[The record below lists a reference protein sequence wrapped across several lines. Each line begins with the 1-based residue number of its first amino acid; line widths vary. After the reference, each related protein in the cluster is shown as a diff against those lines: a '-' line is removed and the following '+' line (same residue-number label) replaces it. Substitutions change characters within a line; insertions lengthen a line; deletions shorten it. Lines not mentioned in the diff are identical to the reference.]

1 MKNSRKVI
9 LAAAILLTSAACDR
23 LPFSSGAGGDTTS
36 SNSTSGTISRDR
48 SIDNTESSSV
58 SVSMPAYP
66 LLIEAAESLA
76 SESEKNAVVD
86 AILFASTPCAGWPPG
101 GFRAHSSKIGGWV
114 ESVDAANSAATQIL
128 QSVSSRSL
136 KNTTAAVDALK
147 IGIRE
152 YARDEAAQDFRERK
166 FKINVS
172 GRQSYPIE
180 FFSAAKIYGC
190 DQSGWHILSAGV
202 EIFGSGKVSGRDIQ
216 LSLQSDV
223 STSSSRSSGS
233 GSSTETGVSTKS
245 SADVRTN

>member
-1 MKNSRKVI
+1 MS
-9 LAAAILLTSAACDR
+9 
-23 LPFSSGAGGDTTS
+23 
-36 SNSTSGTISRDR
+36 
-48 SIDNTESSSV
+48 
-58 SVSMPAYP
+58 AYP
-66 LLIEAAESLA
+66 LLIDAAESLA
-76 SESEKNAVVD
+76 IDSEQNAVAD
-86 AILFASTPCAGWPPG
+86 AHLFASAPCAGWPPG
-101 GFRAHSSKIGGWV
+101 GFRAHSSKIEAWA

-136 KNTTAAVDALK
+136 KNTAAAVDALK

-152 YARDEAAQDFRERK
+152 YARDDGTQDFRERK
-166 FKINVS
+166 FKINAS
-172 GRQSYPIE
+172 GRQSYPVE
-180 FFSAAKIYGC
+180 FSGASKIYGC

-233 GSSTETGVSTKS
+233 GSSTETGASTKS